1 MFFLRKVSNKSI
13 FYRKAVSTAH
23 STAQASAATLL
34 LSGLIT
40 GILSTS
46 TFTNDAQAGGFAIR
60 EQSIL
65 GLGAAFAGIA
75 AGDELSSVYWNSA
88 AVASAGVGLTTES
101 HYSLIVPNVEIDPD
115 EGLFGGL
122 LSTNATDI
130 GKTALVPASY
140 GAWRINDKVVIGYG
154 FNAPFGLGTEAD
166 DRGYAGQF
174 DSRKAALKTLN
185 FNPVLGYQL
194 TPTLNVG
201 VGLQVMYSEL
211 KLKQATTLGVF
222 PPSATNTT
230 SNLKGDDWSYGFT
243 AGFVWKPMKGSSI
256 GVGYRSRMET
266 TLEGDLNVD
275 GFPALSQ
282 GIKAEGFDLPDM
294 VTVSV
299 RQNLTDDIR
308 LLGTFEWSNWSVL
321 EVVTIT
327 NSTTGAPVSSFSPKW
342 DDGYF
347 FSAGLEYDYNSKLT
361 LRTGVAYEQSPI
373 QEASQRLLSIPDT
386 DRVWLSA
393 GATYKWSEQTSF
405 DIAYTHIFGDDSP
418 ISSESGFTG
427 DVEAEVDII
436 GVSMKTKWG
445 ADGPFGLLKGLS
457 D

>member
-1 MFFLRKVSNKSI
+1 MVYLRNEFLKRFCST
-13 FYRKAVSTAH
+13 KAVSYIY
-23 STAQASAATLL
+23 SCSFCFL
-34 LSGLIT
+34 LSSILIT
-40 GILSTS
+40 NFYT
-46 TFTNDAQAGGFAIR
+46 TVAKAGGFAIR
-60 EQSIL
+60 EQSTL

-75 AGDELSSVYWNSA
+75 AGDELSSIYWNSA
-88 AVASAGVGLTTES
+88 AVASAGKGLTTES
-101 HYSLIVPNVEIDPD
+101 HYAVIVPSVTIDPD

-140 GAWRINDKVVIGYG
+140 GSWRINDKLVLGYG
-154 FNAPFGLGTEAD
+154 FNAPFGLSTEPD

-174 DSRKAALKTLN
+174 DARKAALKTLN
-185 FNPVLGYQL
+185 FNPVLGYQIS
-194 TPTLNVG
+194 PTLNVG

-211 KLKQATTLGVF
+211 KIKQAITLGGF
-222 PPSATNTT
+222 PSATNPS

-243 AGFVWKPMKGSSI
+243 AGFLWKPVKGTSL

-275 GFPALSQ
+275 GFPALSR

-294 VTVSV
+294 VTVSF
-299 RQNLTDDIR
+299 RQDLSDSLR

-321 EVVTIT
+321 QVVTVT
-327 NSTTGAPVSSFSPKW
+327 DSTTGAFVSSFSPKW

-418 ISSESGFTG
+418 ISSESSFTG
-427 DVEAEVDII
+427 EVEADVDII

-457 D
+457 R

>member
-1 MFFLRKVSNKSI
+1 MVFLRNEFFKS
-13 FYRKAVSTAH
+13 FCSTKAVSYIY
-23 STAQASAATLL
+23 SCSFCLL
-34 LSGLIT
+34 LSS
-40 GILSTS
+40 ILT
-46 TFTNDAQAGGFAIR
+46 TNFFPSVAKAGGFAIR
-60 EQSIL
+60 EQSTL

-75 AGDELSSVYWNSA
+75 AGDELSSIYWNSA
-88 AVASAGVGLTTES
+88 AVASAGKGLTTES
-101 HYSLIVPNVEIDPD
+101 HYAVIVPSVTIDPD

-140 GAWRINDKVVIGYG
+140 GSWRINDKLVLGYG
-154 FNAPFGLGTEAD
+154 FNAPFGLSTEPD

-174 DSRKAALKTLN
+174 DARKAALKTLN
-185 FNPVLGYQL
+185 FNPVLGYQIS
-194 TPTLNVG
+194 PTLNVG
-201 VGLQVMYSEL
+201 VGFQVMYSEL
-211 KLKQATTLGVF
+211 KIKQATTLGVF
-222 PPSATNTT
+222 PPSANNPS

-243 AGFVWKPMKGSSI
+243 AGFLWKPVKGTSL

-275 GFPALSQ
+275 GFPALSR

-294 VTVSV
+294 VTVSF
-299 RQNLTDDIR
+299 RQDLSDSLR

-321 EVVTIT
+321 QVVTVT
-327 NSTTGAPVSSFSPKW
+327 DSTTGAFVSSFSPKW

-418 ISSESGFTG
+418 ISSESSFTG
-427 DVEAEVDII
+427 EVEADVDII

-457 D
+457 R

>member
-1 MFFLRKVSNKSI
+1 MVFLRNEFFKS
-13 FYRKAVSTAH
+13 FWSTKAVSYIY
-23 STAQASAATLL
+23 SCSFCLL
-34 LSGLIT
+34 LSS
-40 GILSTS
+40 ILT
-46 TFTNDAQAGGFAIR
+46 TNFYPSVAKAGGFAIR
-60 EQSIL
+60 EQSTL

-75 AGDELSSVYWNSA
+75 AGDELSSIYWNSA
-88 AVASAGVGLTTES
+88 AVASAGKGLTTES
-101 HYSLIVPNVEIDPD
+101 HYAVIVPSVTIDPD

-140 GAWRINDKVVIGYG
+140 GSWRINDKLVLGYG
-154 FNAPFGLGTEAD
+154 FNAPFGLSTEPD

-174 DSRKAALKTLN
+174 DARKAALKTLN
-185 FNPVLGYQL
+185 FNPVLGYQIS
-194 TPTLNVG
+194 PTLNVG
-201 VGLQVMYSEL
+201 VGFQVMYSEL
-211 KLKQATTLGVF
+211 KIKQATTLGF
-222 PPSATNTT
+222 LPPSATNPS

-243 AGFVWKPMKGSSI
+243 AGFLWKPVKGTSL

-275 GFPALSQ
+275 GFPTLSR

-294 VTVSV
+294 VTVSF
-299 RQNLTDDIR
+299 RQDLSDNLR

-321 EVVTIT
+321 QVVTVT
-327 NSTTGAPVSSFSPKW
+327 DSTTGAFVSSFSPKW

-418 ISSESGFTG
+418 ISSESSFTG
-427 DVEAEVDII
+427 EVEADVDII

-457 D
+457 R